1 MSKSFSIRNSFVSAK
16 TKSLRQVEGNK
27 ASEKALAVDDDNT
40 VRLLRPNNPRESD
53 KLYTFDRVFSEDAS
67 QTEVGGAVQEQLLE
81 VLKGFNTTLI
91 CRGATKSGTSYTMT
105 GSREQRGVLPQVVQ
119 ELFSRISALQEGGGH
134 FYTEMCYVELH
145 NNVFHDLL
153 LSTKIQVHESKNL
166 GVFLSG
172 SATLRMPVSSA
183 ADVFKLY
190 SRGQRVRSSRVTD
203 TGHVSSRSHAV
214 LVLHVESRVAPDS
227 NLSEEAERVGVRV
240 SKLTFVDMA
249 GADRPELSGAVGD
262 MLVESQNI
270 NLSLNA
276 FGDVLFALSKN
287 AGVGAKGAPQH
298 VPYMNSKVCTAP
310 TPAPA
315 HHTYSYAHT
324 CTCTCTCT

>member
-1 MSKSFSIRNSFVSAK
+1 M

-27 ASEKALAVDDDNT
+27 ASEKALAVDNDT
-40 VRLLRPNNPRESD
+40 VRLRPNNPRDSD

-67 QTEVGGAVQEQLLE
+67 QAEVGGAVQEQLLG
-81 VLKGFNTTLI
+81 VLIGFNTTLI
-91 CRGATKSGTSYTMT
+91 CCGASKSGKSYTMT

-153 LSTKIQVHESKNL
+153 LSEGEDNEASDTDSISMLDSKNL

-172 SATLRMPVSSA
+172 SPTLHRPVSSA
-183 ADVFKLY
+183 LDVFKLY

-203 TGHVSSRSHAV
+203 TGHVSSRSHTV
-214 LVLHVESRVAPDS
+214 LVLHVESR
-227 NLSEEAERVGVRV
+227 EAERVGVRV
-240 SKLTFVDMA
+240 SKLTFVEMA
-249 GADRPELSGAVGD
+249 GAERLEHSGVGFKQ
-262 MLVESQNI
+262 VESRHI

-276 FGDVLFALSKN
+276 FGNVLRVLSEN
-287 AGVGAKGAPQH
+287 AGAKGAPQL
-298 VPYMNSKVCTAP
+298 VPYNESKLTHLLKESLGGNSRTVLITTVHATADYSKVRPPCTLP
-310 TPAPA
+310 
-315 HHTYSYAHT
+315 
-324 CTCTCTCT
+324 